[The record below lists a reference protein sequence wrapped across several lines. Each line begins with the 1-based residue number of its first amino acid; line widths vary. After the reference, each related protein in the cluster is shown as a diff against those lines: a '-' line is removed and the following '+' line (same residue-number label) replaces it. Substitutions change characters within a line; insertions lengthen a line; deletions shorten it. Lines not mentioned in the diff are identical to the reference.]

1 MNRIASPAI
10 IAALLA
16 APLCAAQPTAA
27 EKAVWSLEDSYWR
40 YVQAHDLERYRTL
53 WHSDFLGWPL
63 SSPEPV
69 RKEHITDWIVAHTG
83 SGETL
88 KSYDLERLV
97 AQATG
102 DYVTVTYR
110 VRMTWVTKDGVA
122 KPSTLRVIHTWI
134 HNPGHEWQI
143 ISGMAAPPDAQG
155 H

>member
-10 IAALLA
+10 VAVLLA
-16 APLCAAQPTAA
+16 SPLFAGQAAAD
-27 EKAVWSLEDSYWR
+27 EKEIWSLEDTYWR
-40 YVQAHDLERYRTL
+40 YVQTNDLERYRTL

-69 RKEHITDWIVAHTG
+69 RKEHITDWITAHT
-83 SGETL
+83 SIGETL

-110 VRMTWVTKDGVA
+110 VRMTWVNKDGVD
-122 KPSTLRVIHTWI
+122 KPSSLRVIHTWI
-134 HNPGHEWQI
+134 HNAGHKWQI
-143 ISGMAAPPDAQG
+143 ISGMAASPNAQG